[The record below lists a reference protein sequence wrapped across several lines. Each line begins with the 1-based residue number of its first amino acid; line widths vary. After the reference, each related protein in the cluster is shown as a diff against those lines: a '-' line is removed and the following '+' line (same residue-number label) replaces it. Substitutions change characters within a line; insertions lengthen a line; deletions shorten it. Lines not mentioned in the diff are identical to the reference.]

1 MTEALGEFG
10 GFKSSS
16 FYGKPLGG
24 NIFSSLIFHTP
35 TIQQTQQSPT
45 PKRIRSLSVD
55 SKKAKKAK
63 TSLFSGVKHGL
74 KKPKPK
80 KVEVKKYINTDTD
93 KVLKSNQKKDNE
105 QSTKENKPLNQTHQ
119 TPLKEVKSASK
130 RKSSNKKGSEN
141 VEVQNESFRYRY
153 QVTPDHMKV
162 PKVLPYSGFGQS
174 APAQSSTSSNKKG
187 KKKLFNHDDSD
198 DDLNESMKSSSKKIK
213 LSNNKPSPLKTKK
226 SPKKLFT
233 SENECQV
240 TTPKHNIDSPM
251 SPSTRS
257 SKKVNYE
264 TIHLTETPS
273 PPNTPRFSKVQD
285 SVSKATPNSTRKST
299 RLSAV
304 IMNSP
309 QSSSTQ
315 KSTRLSAVIINSPQS
330 SKTNSRVNT
339 PTKSNENLAEPKT
352 NSRVKT
358 PTKINESLAEPMMV
372 DSPRSVGSPST
383 KKTSTPCSTPMIT
396 RSSVKKFSQDQDSP
410 KRTLSSKKKLFPK
423 ENYNTTP
430 GEYFEKDVT
439 ADSFNVFDIL
449 NDSLDGI
456 EMLDGSCNE
465 IIRQNLFS
473 PKNTFPNDDQMNV
486 SHVWESSPEMTTANQ
501 SAHYTFPKCKDTEPH
516 SQVQTVNTFP
526 RSTRASRK
534 CVRQL
539 TPNPR
544 MYGSCKKTLKTAFDL
559 SQLQLSSPSSKIC
572 PVCAYEGDSEDA
584 DHLQIHSIVLKLKHY
599 DYKNE
604 TVVATFHADKA
615 RIVKVTLNDITWLP
629 KAKLVIE
636 IADNELGFAESECSV
651 QEHTQV
657 YLYITKQT
665 IVGLVVANPLTQ
677 ANRLISSTMHHSVDY
692 ASEEVYRAECGI
704 SRIWVLKTYR
714 RKHIATRLL
723 DEVREN
729 FTPNRIVSKQKLAFS
744 VPTSDGKFLAAK
756 YIERKDFLIFTEL
769 K

>member
-16 FYGKPLGG
+16 FYGKPLTG

-35 TIQQTQQSPT
+35 TIGQTQQSPT
-45 PKRIRSLSVD
+45 PKRSRSFSVD

-93 KVLKSNQKKDNE
+93 KVLKSNKKKKENE
-105 QSTKENKPLNQTHQ
+105 LSTKENKPLNQTLK
-119 TPLKEVKSASK
+119 TPVKEVKSASK
-130 RKSSNKKGSEN
+130 RKSSNKKGNGN
-141 VEVQNESFRYRY
+141 VEVENESFRYRF

-162 PKVLPYSGFGQS
+162 PKVLPYLGFDQS
-174 APAQSSTSSNKKG
+174 AESSNSSNKKG
-187 KKKLFNHDDSD
+187 KKKLFNHDESD
-198 DDLNESMKSSSKKIK
+198 DDMNESLKSSSKKIK
-213 LSNNKPSPLKTKK
+213 LSNNKPSPLKTNK
-226 SPKKLFT
+226 SPKKLFA
-233 SENECQV
+233 SENKIQV
-240 TTPKHNIDSPM
+240 TTPKHSIDSPR

-257 SKKVNYE
+257 ASKKVNYE
-264 TIHLTETPS
+264 TIHLTDTPS
-273 PPNTPRFSKVQD
+273 PHNTPIFSKVQD
-285 SVSKATPNSTRKST
+285 SVSKSNPNSTRKST

-304 IMNSP
+304 VMNSP
-309 QSSSTQ
+309 QS
-315 KSTRLSAVIINSPQS
+315 N
-330 SKTNSRVNT
+330 KT
-339 PTKSNENLAEPKT
+339 KT
-352 NSRVKT
+352 KT
-358 PTKINESLAEPMMV
+358 PTKINDCIAEPMLV

-396 RSSVKKFSQDQDSP
+396 RSSVKKFSLDQDSP

-473 PKNTFPNDDQMNV
+473 PKNTSYPNGDQMNV
-486 SHVWESSPEMTTANQ
+486 SHVWESSPEMTTTNQ

-516 SQVQTVNTFP
+516 SHVQTVNTFP

-559 SQLQLSSPSSKIC
+559 SQLQLSSPSAKIC
-572 PVCAYEGDSEDA
+572 PVCAYEGDSEDT
-584 DHLQIHSIVLKLKHY
+584 DHIQIHSVVLKLKHY

-604 TVVATFHADKA
+604 TVVSKFHADKD
-615 RIVKVTLNDITWLP
+615 RIVKVTLNDVTWLP

-651 QEHTQV
+651 LEHTQV

-677 ANRLISSTMHHSVDY
+677 ANRLLSSTMNHSVDY
-692 ASEEVYRAECGI
+692 ASEEAYQAECGI

-714 RKHIATRLL
+714 RRHIATRLL
-723 DEVREN
+723 DAVREN
-729 FTPNRIVSKQKLAFS
+729 FCPHKTVSKQKLAFS

-756 YIERKDFLIFTEL
+756 YIERKDFLIFTDL